1 MGRIQETLQAQADL
15 ADIWQYIARNDEAAA
30 DRVLEM
36 IDQKLILLSD
46 SPYLGKE
53 RFDLSSELRSFA
65 VKNYLIFYRPLNNGI
80 EVIRVL
86 HSARDMENLF

>member
-1 MGRIQETLQAQADL
+1 MGRLQETLQARADL
-15 ADIWQYIARNDEAAA
+15 ADIWQYIARNDEAAT

-53 RFDLSSELRSFA
+53 RFDLYSELRSFA
-65 VKNYLIFYRPLNNGI
+65 VKSYLIFYRPLNNGI

-86 HSARDMENLF
+86 HGARDIENLF

>member
-1 MGRIQETLQAQADL
+1 MGRIQQTLQAQADL
-15 ADIWQYIARNDEAAA
+15 TDIWQYIGRNDEAAA
-30 DRVLEM
+30 DRLLEM

-53 RFDLSSELRSFA
+53 RFDLCAELRSFA
-65 VKNYLIFYRPLNNGI
+65 VKSYLIFYRPLNDGI

-86 HSARDMENLF
+86 HGARDIENLF